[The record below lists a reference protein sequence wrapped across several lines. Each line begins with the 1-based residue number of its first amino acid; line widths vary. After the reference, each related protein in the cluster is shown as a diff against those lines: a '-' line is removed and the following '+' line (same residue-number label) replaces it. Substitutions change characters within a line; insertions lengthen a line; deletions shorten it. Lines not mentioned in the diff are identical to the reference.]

1 MNNFKERSSPNG
13 LPATVASDRRFPDG
27 GAFRIEIPSVEGPGP
42 LTAVLEEA
50 ARFGVT
56 IRSDLTEAGV

>member
-27 GAFRIEIPSVEGPGP
+27 GAFRVEIPSVEGPGP
-42 LTAVLEEA
+42 LTRAFLDA
-50 ARFGVT
+50 FLAPL
-56 IRSDLTEAGV
+56 RSDLTEAGV